1 MKSKNRFAERPER
14 ILICVTRQ
22 KTCEHL
28 ITYGAEMAKT
38 LNAELFV
45 VHFVRVGDTFLGNPL
60 EGEALEYLYSVSS
73 GVGAEMTVL
82 RCEDV
87 SGAIADYA
95 GEIGAT
101 GLIMGKSPDKRKRF
115 EAELKN
121 KLPDVRFEII

>member
-1 MKSKNRFAERPER
+1 MKSKSRFTERAER

-28 ITYGAEMAKT
+28 ITYGAQLAKT
-38 LNAELFV
+38 LGAELFV
-45 VHFVRVGDTFLGNPL
+45 VHSVRVGDAFLGNPL
-60 EGEALEYLYSVSS
+60 GGEALEYLYSVSS

-82 RCEDV
+82 RSGDV

-101 GLIMGKSPDKRKRF
+101 CLVMGKSPDKRKRF
-115 EAELKN
+115 ESELKN

>member
-1 MKSKNRFAERPER
+1 MKSKSRLAECAER

-28 ITYGAEMAKT
+28 ITYGAELAKT
-38 LNAELFV
+38 LSAELFV
-45 VHFVRVGDTFLGNPL
+45 VHSVRVGDTFLGNPL
-60 EGEALEYLYSVSS
+60 EGEALEYLYSISS

-82 RCEDV
+82 RSEDV

-95 GEIGAT
+95 GEIGASC
-101 GLIMGKSPDKRKRF
+101 LIIGKSPDKRKRF

>member
-1 MKSKNRFAERPER
+1 MKSRNRLAERAER

-28 ITYGAEMAKT
+28 ITYGMELAKT
-38 LNAELFV
+38 INAELFV
-45 VHFVRVGDTFLGNPL
+45 VHSVRVGDTFLGNPL

-82 RCEDV
+82 RSADV

-101 GLIMGKSPDKRKRF
+101 CLVIGKSPDKRKRF

-121 KLPDVRFEII
+121 LLPDVRFEII